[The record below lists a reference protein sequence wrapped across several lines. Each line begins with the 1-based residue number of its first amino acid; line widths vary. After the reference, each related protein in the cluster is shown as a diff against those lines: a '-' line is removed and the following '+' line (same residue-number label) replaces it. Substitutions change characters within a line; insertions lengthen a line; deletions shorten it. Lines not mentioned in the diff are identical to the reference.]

1 MTASI
6 AGPTR
11 SAVAKYRELIQA
23 HSANASYS
31 FMERAME
38 IAEQQDVRRII
49 QAYSAFRDVRT
60 SFAAS
65 VEESVLAARR
75 AGFEDM
81 RQELFRLGIREG
93 IGPEGSRRYALPST
107 EQHAAQRA
115 RAIARMERATEA
127 AVGRAVRLRKSRGKE
142 VRILD
147 LLAAADGALMGE
159 VYRAERIA
167 RTETQIGYNQAR
179 YSMMRELGPR
189 HGLRQ
194 RWTERI
200 NDQGKPLDNKV
211 APDSFAMHGIISDP
225 GGMFIIPKDD
235 RIQTEKQGKKIR
247 FPPLRPN
254 DRAVLTPVLG
264 QNIRRG
270 T

>member
-1 MTASI
+1 
-6 AGPTR
+6 
-11 SAVAKYRELIQA
+11 
-23 HSANASYS
+23 
-31 FMERAME
+31 
-38 IAEQQDVRRII
+38 
-49 QAYSAFRDVRT
+49 
-60 SFAAS
+60 
-65 VEESVLAARR
+65 
-75 AGFEDM
+75 
-81 RQELFRLGIREG
+81 
-93 IGPEGSRRYALPST
+93 
-107 EQHAAQRA
+107 
-115 RAIARMERATEA
+115 
-127 AVGRAVRLRKSRGKE
+127 
-142 VRILD
+142 
-147 LLAAADGALMGE
+147 
-159 VYRAERIA
+159 
-167 RTETQIGYNQAR
+167 
-179 YSMMRELGPR
+179 MMRELGPR